1 MDFVIIKTIF
11 IIMKQMLEHL
21 LNQIQREDLQLLFGE
36 GSKIKIDSVSYSTNN
51 KNYVIHSTVF
61 VKNVEE
67 SVEAF
72 PDGLDFLINES
83 WKYTG
88 LDGKITIVN
97 RIDIL

>member
-1 MDFVIIKTIF
+1 
-11 IIMKQMLEHL
+11 MKQMLEHL
-21 LNQIQREDLQLLFGE
+21 LNQIQREELELLFGE

-61 VKNVEE
+61 VNNIEE
-67 SVEAF
+67 SVESF
-72 PDGLDFLINES
+72 PDGLDFLISEG

-88 LDGKITIVN
+88 LDDKITIVN